1 MLFTCHHTVRVA
13 ISDSRLHQP
22 CAAAAVLFAAV
33 VPCLAVIHVAGV
45 PHGRVEGQEDGVGH
59 VAEVE
64 AVATAPVAAA
74 GAGAGPEAGP
84 GAGAAGTTEMHRTRV
99 LSRAPRP

>member
-45 PHGRVEGQEDGVGH
+45 PHGRVEGQ
-59 VAEVE
+59 
-64 AVATAPVAAA
+64 
-74 GAGAGPEAGP
+74 
-84 GAGAAGTTEMHRTRV
+84 
-99 LSRAPRP
+99 

>member
-1 MLFTCHHTVRVA
+1 MCQTA
-13 ISDSRLHQP
+13 S
-22 CAAAAVLFAAV
+22 AAVLFAAV

-74 GAGAGPEAGP
+74 GAGAEGPSGDIFERLASARPKAG
-84 GAGAAGTTEMHRTRV
+84 E
-99 LSRAPRP
+99 